1 MSEELDL
8 GDAILR
14 VKGVRDEMDPSGVS
28 VSVLVNAVL
37 GLDSDEEMEELVEA
51 AMASR
56 EGLPISDMELTVGII
71 NLYKWRCSKI

>member
-8 GDAILR
+8 GNAILR

-56 EGLPISDMELTVGII
+56 EGLPISDMELAVGII

>member
-1 MSEELDL
+1 MSEEFDL

>member
-1 MSEELDL
+1 MSEEFDL

-37 GLDSDEEMEELVEA
+37 GLDSDEEMGELVEA